1 MSKHYLLSSLS
12 LSSFIHPTLMTY
24 HKSKCAITNLWILFP
39 LRDFPRC
46 LKMNLVQV
54 FGDQGSSNVWRTIER
69 GTLARGTVIFWRTR
83 KVWTDTIL
91 NYWFIKFVW
100 FFDILRRAKKRI
112 SITQIKKYAHSLRLR
127 PRNGHDK
134 RCISRTLLIELNCH
148 FNLALQLVSKYG
160 GEANHNIC
168 NNVKDDSNKR

>member
-1 MSKHYLLSSLS
+1 MIYQICLIFRYFK
-12 LSSFIHPTLMTY
+12 
-24 HKSKCAITNLWILFP
+24 KSKEE
-39 LRDFPRC
+39 DF
-46 LKMNLVQV
+46 N
-54 FGDQGSSNVWRTIER
+54 N
-69 GTLARGTVIFWRTR
+69 
-83 KVWTDTIL
+83 TD
-91 NYWFIKFVW
+91 
-100 FFDILRRAKKRI
+100 
-112 SITQIKKYAHSLRLR
+112 KKYAHPLRLR